1 MFNRET
7 AMKKSL
13 IVCAALASLMS
24 APAFGQD
31 KASQKFITEAVQGNY
46 AEVEMGKLAQQNGE
60 RSDVK
65 AYGQML
71 ATDHGAANQK
81 AMEAAKAI
89 SVTPPTGPS
98 DKQKADMAKME
109 KQKGAAFDK
118 AFAHHMVAD
127 HKKDI
132 AAYQKE
138 SKKTDAAGQYAKDAL
153 PTLQKH
159 LDGAQALEKNKSAGR

>member
-1 MFNRET
+1 
-7 AMKKSL
+7 MKKCL
-13 IVCAALASLMS
+13 ILCVALMGLMS
-24 APAFGQD
+24 APAVAQD
-31 KASQKFITEAVQGNY
+31 KASQKFITEAIQGNF
-46 AEVEMGKLAQQNGE
+46 AEVAMGQLAQQNGE

-65 AYGQML
+65 SYGQML
-71 ATDHGAANQK
+71 VTDHGAANQK
-81 AMEAAKAI
+81 AMEAAKALN
-89 SVTPPTGPS
+89 VTPPSGPS

-138 SKKTDAAGQYAKDAL
+138 SKKTDAAGQYAKDTL

>member
-1 MFNRET
+1 
-7 AMKKSL
+7 MKKSL
-13 IVCAALASLMS
+13 ILCVALAGLMS
-24 APAFGQD
+24 APALAQD
-31 KASQKFITEAVQGNY
+31 KASQKFLTEAIQGNF
-46 AEVEMGKLAQQNGE
+46 AEVAMGQLAQQNGQ
-60 RSDVK
+60 RDDVK

-71 ATDHGAANQK
+71 ATDHGAGNQK
-81 AMEAAKAI
+81 AMEAAKALN
-89 SVTPPTGPS
+89 VTPPTGPS
-98 DKQKADMAKME
+98 DKQKAGMAKLE

-138 SKKTDAAGQYAKDAL
+138 SKKTDAAGQYAKDTL

>member
-1 MFNRET
+1 
-7 AMKKSL
+7 MKKSL
-13 IVCAALASLMS
+13 IVCAALAGLMS
-24 APAFGQD
+24 APALAQD
-31 KASQKFITEAVQGNY
+31 KASQKFLTEAIQGNF
-46 AEVEMGKLAQQNGE
+46 AEVAMGQLAQQNGE

-71 ATDHGAANQK
+71 VTDHGGANQK
-81 AMEAAKAI
+81 AVEAAKAI
-89 SVTPPTGPS
+89 NVTPPTGPS
-98 DKQKADMAKME
+98 AKQKADMAKIE

-138 SKKTDAAGQYAKDAL
+138 SKKTDAAGQYAKDTL

-159 LDGAQALEKNKSAGR
+159 LESAQALEKNKSAAR

>member
-1 MFNRET
+1 
-7 AMKKSL
+7 
-13 IVCAALASLMS
+13 
-24 APAFGQD
+24 
-31 KASQKFITEAVQGNY
+31 
-46 AEVEMGKLAQQNGE
+46 
-60 RSDVK
+60 
-65 AYGQML
+65 ML

-118 AFAHHMVAD
+118 AFARHMVAD
-127 HKKDI
+127 HKHDI

-138 SKKTDAAGQYAKDAL
+138 SKKTDAAGQYAKDTL